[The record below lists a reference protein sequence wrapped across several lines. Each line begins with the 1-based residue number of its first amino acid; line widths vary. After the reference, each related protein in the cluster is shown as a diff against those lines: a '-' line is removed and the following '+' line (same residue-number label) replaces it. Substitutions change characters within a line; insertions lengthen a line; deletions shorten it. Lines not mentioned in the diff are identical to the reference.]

1 MKKLADV
8 LIIRAA
14 HNMSWLQR
22 LLSRLLTV
30 LWWLLWVYLWLPAL
44 AFFCLLIWGEQLL
57 PVTVRIDQLPGH
69 LLALGRYALL
79 VCLFGGGLVLWSRI
93 NYWRFSGEEQRGAI
107 ANVTLLDMAADL
119 GLEPALLQAG
129 QAGKVVVVH
138 HNPEG
143 GIHHLDILQPLPA
156 GTATPP
162 EPALTMSASLP
173 LSVAQPGKR

>member
-22 LLSRLLTV
+22 LVSRLLTV

-44 AFFCLLIWGEQLL
+44 AFACLLIWGEQLL
-57 PVTVRIDQLPGH
+57 PVAVRIDQLPDH
-69 LLALGRYALL
+69 LAVLGRYALL

-93 NYWRFSGEEQRGAI
+93 NYWRFSGEEQRSAI
-107 ANVTLLDMAADL
+107 DSITLEDIAADL
-119 GLEPALLQAG
+119 GLAPQLLREG
-129 QAGKVVVVH
+129 QGGKVVVVH

-143 GIHHLDILQPLPA
+143 GIHHLDILQLLPSSTAALPLAGRLMPA
-156 GTATPP
+156 T
-162 EPALTMSASLP
+162 LP
-173 LSVAQPGKR
+173 LSIRQPGQP